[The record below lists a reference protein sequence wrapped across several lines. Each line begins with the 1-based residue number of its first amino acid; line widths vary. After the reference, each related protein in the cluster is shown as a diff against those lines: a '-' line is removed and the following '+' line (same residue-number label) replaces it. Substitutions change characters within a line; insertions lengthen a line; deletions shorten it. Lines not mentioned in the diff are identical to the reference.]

1 MSVWWAVRNRCPAW
15 RADRP
20 PGRQRVYLEPVR
32 RLGEDVRKNLRIP
45 VRFVSYLYP
54 VSGRWKGRVP
64 IVSKDLSCG
73 GLAFYAPRS
82 LEVGEMVQVVVPVT
96 SRPLVLPMRIL
107 RSERA
112 SDGEYVY
119 AGCFVGMVREEESMV
134 REAVFS
140 IQLKVTEQENPA
152 LEKGC

>member
-1 MSVWWAVRNRCPAW
+1 
-15 RADRP
+15 
-20 PGRQRVYLEPVR
+20 
-32 RLGEDVRKNLRIP
+32 
-45 VRFVSYLYP
+45 
-54 VSGRWKGRVP
+54 
-64 IVSKDLSCG
+64 
-73 GLAFYAPRS
+73 
-82 LEVGEMVQVVVPVT
+82 MVQVVVPVT
-96 SRPLVLPMRIL
+96 SQPLVLPMRIL

>member
-1 MSVWWAVRNRCPAW
+1 MIV
-15 RADRP
+15 
-20 PGRQRVYLEPVR
+20 
-32 RLGEDVRKNLRIP
+32 KNDMKK
-45 VRFVSYLYP
+45 VT
-54 VSGRWKGRVP
+54 
-64 IVSKDLSCG
+64 

-96 SRPLVLPMRIL
+96 SQPLVLPMRIL
-107 RSERA
+107 RGERTG
-112 SDGEYVY
+112 DGEYVY

-140 IQLKVTEQENPA
+140 IQLKVTEQESPA

>member
-1 MSVWWAVRNRCPAW
+1 MLTSQEQMQALVTRCGTA
-15 RADRP
+15 
-20 PGRQRVYLEPVR
+20 GIL
-32 RLGEDVRKNLRIP
+32 L
-45 VRFVSYLYP
+45 FVLFQ
-54 VSGRWKGRVP
+54 
-64 IVSKDLSCG
+64 
-73 GLAFYAPRS
+73 A
-82 LEVGEMVQVVVPVT
+82 VQVVVPVT
-96 SRPLVLPMRIL
+96 SQPLVLPMRIL

-119 AGCFVGMVREEESMV
+119 AGCFVGMVREEENMV